1 MIRTTQQ
8 RWRTEPG
15 SWLRT
20 RIPTRLASSG
30 GNDSGDMAGR
40 QRSYRGSLYRPTRR
54 GAGLGTFGRC
64 SASTFELRKC
74 GGQWVASAV
83 YAYRRLLAAQ
93 QFHRLEESR
102 DGPPQRASVRG
113 TKCPT
118 DFALANMFTSAA
130 AVLTFILSRI

>member
-1 MIRTTQQ
+1 MAPDAHPHAPSLVRAMIVATWQGVSGVAAACLVARPAAVQA
-8 RWRTEPG
+8 PG
-15 SWLRT
+15 S
-20 RIPTRLASSG
+20 
-30 GNDSGDMAGR
+30 
-40 QRSYRGSLYRPTRR
+40 
-54 GAGLGTFGRC
+54 FGRC

-130 AVLTFILSRI
+130 AVLTFIFARI